1 MNIFQIS
8 QDLLDA
14 FQELEDNGGELT
26 EELEAKLSV
35 SQADF
40 KTKLDSYTKVI
51 KNAESDINAC
61 DLEIKRL
68 QTVKKSKQAAIDRLN
83 KVIAW
88 AVEMFGDTTKSGG
101 KFVDL
106 GTSKIQV
113 RLTDKVEVNENFASE
128 TVDKF
133 MDEIRHFA
141 FTKELYYDELED
153 IVDIPKDKLEGVTA
167 NISFDIPLK
176 AIYSENGYNVIKS
189 LYLYNQN
196 FKAKANISKT
206 ELKGNLKE
214 NPDAY
219 PNLAHLTTNKTVT
232 IK

>member
-1 MNIFQIS
+1 MNIFKIS
-8 QDLLDA
+8 QDLLNT

-26 EELEAKLSV
+26 EELESKLLI
-35 SQADF
+35 SQTDF

-51 KNAESDINAC
+51 KIAESDINAC

-68 QTVKKSKQAAIDRLN
+68 QAVKKSKQAAIDRLN
-83 KVIAW
+83 KIIVW

-106 GTSKIQV
+106 GTGKIQV
-113 RLTDKVEVNENFASE
+113 RLTDKVEVNEEFASD

-133 MDEIRHFA
+133 MDEIRHLA
-141 FTKELYYDELED
+141 FTKELYYDDLEN
-153 IVDIPKDKLEGVTA
+153 IIDIPKDKIEGVTA

-176 AIYSENGYNVIKS
+176 AIYSENGYNIIKA
-189 LYLYNQN
+189 LYFYNQN

-219 PNLAHLTTNKTVT
+219 PNLAHLIINKTVT